1 MYSYWYRTWK
11 LHNHVYIFK
20 SNWHPSIKLD
30 NNNNYSQSFY
40 DDVQEI
46 FNHLWWSVS
55 DIYQNLLNG
64 FSLENNRR
72 LNRRTHTYSHM
83 HFVFWL
89 LKKICIKN
97 RYILSIYQ
105 TFFFFFWA
113 NHILFLE
120 ISRSFFWWWYEAI
133 IFVQLTETIDGNC
146 LQLFL
151 EKFWRNRHEFP
162 VNGTQF

>member
-1 MYSYWYRTWK
+1 MYHNILTKVPFTALTYIIAKYWHYNLWFVFFQPNLWRTTKIIFYIQLVFKSRLESLLGYDGSSTIILFSYLKTSQPCS
-11 LHNHVYIFK
+11 HFK

-89 LKKICIKN
+89 LKN
-97 RYILSIYQ
+97 M
-105 TFFFFFWA
+105 
-113 NHILFLE
+113 H
-120 ISRSFFWWWYEAI
+120 
-133 IFVQLTETIDGNC
+133 
-146 LQLFL
+146 
-151 EKFWRNRHEFP
+151 
-162 VNGTQF
+162 

>member
-1 MYSYWYRTWK
+1 M
-11 LHNHVYIFK
+11 
-20 SNWHPSIKLD
+20 
-30 NNNNYSQSFY
+30 
-40 DDVQEI
+40 QEI

-89 LKKICIKN
+89 LKICIKN

-105 TFFFFFWA
+105 TFSFFWA
-113 NHILFLE
+113 NHTYFVLGNFPFVFLMQYYLFNWLKQLME
-120 ISRSFFWWWYEAI
+120 IAFNYS
-133 IFVQLTETIDGNC
+133 
-146 LQLFL
+146 
-151 EKFWRNRHEFP
+151 WRNSGEIDMNFRLKEHISKYIFP
-162 VNGTQF
+162 QTRIRKPYIYHHCYF